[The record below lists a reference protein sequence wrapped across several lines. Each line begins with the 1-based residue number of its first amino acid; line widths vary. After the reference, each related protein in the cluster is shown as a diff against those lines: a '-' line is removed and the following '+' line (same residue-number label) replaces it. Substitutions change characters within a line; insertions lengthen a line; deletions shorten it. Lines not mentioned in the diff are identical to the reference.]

1 MGNIM
6 KVVFR
11 VDSSLQIGSGHL
23 MRCLTMAERLK
34 KEKNRAIIKYRWCS
48 ILVSK
53 VLSEDGAKNP
63 LKGISMKF
71 LALAADAQSGV
82 GAGSKNYGRP
92 SMAWRS
98 STHFSWRHDGFAS

>member
-1 MGNIM
+1 MFDTPTGTIA
-6 KVVFR
+6 R
-11 VDSSLQIGSGHL
+11 
-23 MRCLTMAERLK
+23 RRLHALD
-34 KEKNRAIIKYRWCS
+34 NRGIIANRWCS
-48 ILVSK
+48 ILVSR
-53 VLSEDGAKNP
+53 VPSEDGAKNP

-71 LALAADAQSGV
+71 LVPAADAQSGV

>member
-1 MGNIM
+1 M

-63 LKGISMKF
+63 
-71 LALAADAQSGV
+71 
-82 GAGSKNYGRP
+82 
-92 SMAWRS
+92 
-98 STHFSWRHDGFAS
+98 

>member
-1 MGNIM
+1 MIA
-6 KVVFR
+6 
-11 VDSSLQIGSGHL
+11 LAAI
-23 MRCLTMAERLK
+23 LK
-34 KEKNRAIIKYRWCS
+34 KANSCGIIGCRWCS

-53 VLSEDGAKNP
+53 VPSEDGAKNP

>member
-1 MGNIM
+1 MIA
-6 KVVFR
+6 
-11 VDSSLQIGSGHL
+11 LAAI
-23 MRCLTMAERLK
+23 LK
-34 KEKNRAIIKYRWCS
+34 KANSCGIIGCRWCS

-53 VLSEDGAKNP
+53 VPSEDGAKNP

-92 SMAWRS
+92 TMA
-98 STHFSWRHDGFAS
+98 

>member
-34 KEKNRAIIKYRWCS
+34 KRMALMC
-48 ILVSK
+48 ILSC
-53 VLSEDGAKNP
+53 
-63 LKGISMKF
+63 GI
-71 LALAADAQSGV
+71 
-82 GAGSKNYGRP
+82 
-92 SMAWRS
+92 
-98 STHFSWRHDGFAS
+98 